1 MSPVCY
7 RNRSKLRRGFFR
19 LGAAATELA
28 IILPVFILV
37 FLGCVDCGR
46 FVNSSIAINSA
57 VRAGAGVG
65 IMSRYPD
72 PDPTAPA
79 GLVNWQAAVCAAV
92 AAELGMSADF
102 VAVGSGDPDGYRSSQ
117 GLYVRAS
124 RAADSGGLWR
134 VQVAARV
141 PFAWWSIPNSAQP
154 QQSVVFRAIR

>member
-1 MSPVCY
+1 VYCGKKT
-7 RNRSKLRRGFFR
+7 KLRRGVFR

-28 IILPVFILV
+28 IIMPVFIVL

-79 GLVNWQAAVCAAV
+79 GLVNWQACVCAAV
-92 AAELGMSADF
+92 AGEMGMKADF
-102 VAVGSGDPDGYRSSQ
+102 VPVGSGDPDGYTNSQ

-124 RAADSGGLWR
+124 RAADSGGFWR
-134 VQVAARV
+134 VQVAARY
-141 PFAWWSIPNSAQP
+141 PFTWWSVPNSAQP
-154 QQSVVFRAIR
+154 QQSVVYRAIR